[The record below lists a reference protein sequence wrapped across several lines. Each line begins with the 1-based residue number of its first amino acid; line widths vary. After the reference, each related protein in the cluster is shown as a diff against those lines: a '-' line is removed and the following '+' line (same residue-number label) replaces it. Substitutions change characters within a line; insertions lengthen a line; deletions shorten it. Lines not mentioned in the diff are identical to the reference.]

1 MLTFDFRDKKILI
14 AGIGGIGC
22 SVANLLGQLDAE
34 LFVIDIDTGKME
46 YAQKKNSSIK
56 QCVYCD
62 FSNVENIEDTIN
74 TKDDMDK
81 FVFDNRFRG
90 LKDFEFNQDMWDKG
104 IVLTITLY

>member
-1 MLTFDFRDKKILI
+1 MVKVVKL
-14 AGIGGIGC
+14 
-22 SVANLLGQLDAE
+22 
-34 LFVIDIDTGKME
+34 IDIWDRIYFYPNKL
-46 YAQKKNSSIK
+46 
-56 QCVYCD
+56 VYYD
-62 FSNVENIEDTIN
+62 MSKNIEDTIN